1 MKRGFI
7 IALAAV
13 ATLGVSGAVAQ
24 QKTIAIGTGGTGGVY
39 YPIGGALANLLSK
52 NLKNTQATAQVTGGS
67 VDNLKLIGS
76 GQSEIGFSM
85 ADAAVDALKGEDKF
99 KGNPV
104 NLRTLMVLYP
114 NIMHVVSIE
123 GTGVNTMADLKGK
136 RVSTG
141 APGSATEVMA
151 FRVIEASGLDKD
163 KDMKRE
169 RLSVAESVNAIKDR
183 KIDAFFW
190 VGGLPTAGVTDL
202 AATPGVKIK
211 MIDHTEVVAKMNA
224 KYNNLYAPAV
234 IKAGTYPGQT
244 ADNKVSAVW
253 NILVTNDKM
262 TDQEAYDIVKLMVE
276 KKADL
281 VAVHKDAESFSV
293 DNQIKSN
300 SPVPWNAGAVKYF
313 VEKGATLEFSS
324 MRVMMRRPRFGGAVC
339 FCGQRET
346 DEIGQRTE
354 QRDAEAHRPIGVIGH
369 RDAKPGF
376 GQRQQRRNNE
386 PAPQSGGD
394 ALRRGGRS
402 HHQRED
408 EQHADDLRAGRNRD
422 RDDGEERGRD
432 EPHRHTFGFREFGLQ
447 GRKDQRAHDDGQR
460 D

>member
-7 IALAAV
+7 VALAALAV
-13 ATLGVSGAVAQ
+13 LGVTGAVAQ
-24 QKTIAIGTGGTGGVY
+24 QRTIAIGTGGTGGVY

-52 NLKNTQATAQVTGGS
+52 QMPNMQATAQVTGGS

-85 ADAAVDALKGEDKF
+85 ADAAVDALNGEDKF
-99 KGNPV
+99 KGNKV

-151 FRVIEASGLDKD
+151 FRVIEAAGLDKD

-202 AATPGVKIK
+202 GATPGVKIK

-234 IKAGTYPGQT
+234 IKAGTYPGQDK
-244 ADNKVSAVW
+244 DNKVSAVW

-262 TDQEAYDIVKLMVE
+262 SDKDAYDIVKLIVE

-293 DNQIKSN
+293 ENQIKSN

-313 VEKGATLEFSS
+313 VEKGAK
-324 MRVMMRRPRFGGAVC
+324 M
-339 FCGQRET
+339 
-346 DEIGQRTE
+346 
-354 QRDAEAHRPIGVIGH
+354 
-369 RDAKPGF
+369 
-376 GQRQQRRNNE
+376 
-386 PAPQSGGD
+386 
-394 ALRRGGRS
+394 
-402 HHQRED
+402 
-408 EQHADDLRAGRNRD
+408 
-422 RDDGEERGRD
+422 
-432 EPHRHTFGFREFGLQ
+432 
-447 GRKDQRAHDDGQR
+447 
-460 D
+460 